1 MSKELFRVYLETR
14 SKKDWT
20 LANIQQ
26 ISSGAPPPQTAG
38 VDHKILAFCHQLLCC
53 NNQEIFA
60 IHKTSIALQTKFL
73 KLGVH
78 TEDNSE
84 N

>member
-1 MSKELFRVYLETR
+1 MSKELFRVYSEMH

-20 LANIQQ
+20 LANIYEEGEL
-26 ISSGAPPPQTAG
+26 SQTAG
-38 VDHKILAFCHQLLCC
+38 ADHKISAFCWQLLCH
-53 NNQEIFA
+53 NNQEIFT

-78 TEDNSE
+78 TEYNSE
-84 N
+84 H